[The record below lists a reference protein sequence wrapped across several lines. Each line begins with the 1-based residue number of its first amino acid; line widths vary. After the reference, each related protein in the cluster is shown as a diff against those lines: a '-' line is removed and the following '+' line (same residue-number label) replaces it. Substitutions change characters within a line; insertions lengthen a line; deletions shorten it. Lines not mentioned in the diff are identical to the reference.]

1 VLVLL
6 AAFIY
11 RGTFATLWRVWMDN
25 PSYSH
30 GALIPPVVGVLVWLQ
45 RKALAR
51 VEISPSRLG
60 IPLVAF
66 ALLVQLAGIRGDVLI
81 LQGDSFIL
89 LLAGLVLHFMGWPAL
104 RLLAFPILYLVFMV
118 PFLPIFESQVSFR
131 LKQLAASG
139 AVVVSNALGMLVE
152 RDGMS
157 LYLPTGVLRIENAC
171 SGMQSLISLLA
182 LGALF
187 AHLANG
193 SFVKRALLFLAA
205 VPIALAVNV
214 LRISGL
220 CVVGSATTI
229 ETASG
234 FFHDASGFVLFGLG
248 FGLLL
253 LTRRMLRC

>member
-1 VLVLL
+1 
-6 AAFIY
+6 
-11 RGTFATLWRVWMDN
+11 
-25 PSYSH
+25 
-30 GALIPPVVGVLVWLQ
+30 
-45 RKALAR
+45 
-51 VEISPSRLG
+51 
-60 IPLVAF
+60 
-66 ALLVQLAGIRGDVLI
+66 
-81 LQGDSFIL
+81 
-89 LLAGLVLHFMGWPAL
+89 
-104 RLLAFPILYLVFMV
+104 
-118 PFLPIFESQVSFR
+118 

-157 LYLPTGVLRIENAC
+157 LFLPTGVLRIENAC

-187 AHLANG
+187 AYLAHG
-193 SFVKRALLFLAA
+193 SFVKRTLLFLAA

-214 LRISGL
+214 LRISAL

-253 LTRRMLRC
+253 LTRRILRC